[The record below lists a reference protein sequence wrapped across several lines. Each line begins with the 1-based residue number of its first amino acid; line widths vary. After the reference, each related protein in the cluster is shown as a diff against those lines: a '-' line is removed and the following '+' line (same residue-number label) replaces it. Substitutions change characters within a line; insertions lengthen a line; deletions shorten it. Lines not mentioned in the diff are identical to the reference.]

1 MPPLLILKKKK
12 NSENISL
19 SINFIISDMKF
30 ILTLVVLLLLSPF
43 INAQALVYKP
53 VNPAFGGDTFNYQW
67 LLSSAEAQNKQK
79 DKTAITAPQTD
90 LERFKANLNA
100 QLLSQIS
107 SSLYKQQFGTD
118 GIKEGSYTF
127 GSYSVDVY
135 PSADGLT
142 LNILDTNTGEQT
154 QVIIPNK

>member
-1 MPPLLILKKKK
+1 MK
-12 NSENISL
+12 S
-19 SINFIISDMKF
+19 SII
-30 ILTLVVLLLLSPF
+30 LVVFLLTSSF

-79 DKTAITAPQTD
+79 DKTATTEKQTD
-90 LERFKANLNA
+90 LEKFKANLNS

-127 GSYSVDVY
+127 GSYAVDVY
-135 PSADGLT
+135 PSSEGLT

-154 QVIIPNK
+154 QVIIPGK

>member
-1 MPPLLILKKKK
+1 
-12 NSENISL
+12 
-19 SINFIISDMKF
+19 MKF
-30 ILTLVVLLLLSPF
+30 IITFSVFLLISPF

-79 DKTAITAPQTD
+79 DKTIATVAQTD
-90 LERFKANLNA
+90 LERFKASLNS

-107 SSLYKQQFGTD
+107 SQLYKQQFGTD
-118 GIKEGSYTF
+118 GIKAGSYTF

-135 PSADGLT
+135 PSSGGLT

-154 QVIIPNK
+154 QIIIPNQ

>member
-1 MPPLLILKKKK
+1 MKLI
-12 NSENISL
+12 
-19 SINFIISDMKF
+19 
-30 ILTLVVLLLLSPF
+30 TTLLLCLFLSPF

-67 LLSSAEAQNKQK
+67 LLSSAESQNKQK
-79 DKTAITAPQTD
+79 DKTITSTTKEQTD
-90 LERFKANLNA
+90 LEKFKANLNA
-100 QLLSQIS
+100 QLLNQIS

-118 GIKEGSYTF
+118 GIKQGSYTF
-127 GSYSVDVY
+127 GSYSVDVF

-154 QVIIPNK
+154 QVIIPNQ